1 MKRFKLIFF
10 MSLMLLGLFSTCYA
24 KTTLTDEEAEYL
36 WNYFTK
42 DTFNNEVSNNNYNN
56 FYYTS
61 SSLKKYSVVD
71 YKSFQSYF
79 NSTNEFSIDEH
90 TYFFALFDTNILY
103 IYWWNFNNTISGTL
117 PYLYLHFNNDSD
129 SVDIYAIDDNKNST
143 ILKGGSLQV
152 KNFYT
157 GNPVFTSYATNTIS
171 QNGKTNVFKLNSKNF
186 NVNNENYTN
195 TFNPISGLTNFAKLP
210 ISVIYSNFDGVSYY
224 GSPKSFFYKN
234 LFVIE
239 PDIPD
244 EPSGDIGTG
253 GTTGTITNPSGDTT
267 GKVDLSGIEQGI
279 GAVKDAVNNV
289 TNTIKDAFT
298 FDSGDANE
306 VMEDFKNT
314 DLGLSQDLYDLNNQ
328 FFDLFETQEMD
339 DFVISWDGVNY
350 QDIQLIPSGEV
361 NFSAL
366 CRENEQIGKVKE
378 YITLFAIV
386 GSSLTLLKVIWNMIS
401 QMLGLNETLMETDFG
416 DAKMYTYED
425 NSYDVDTRSY
435 LDSKRYNRRR

>member
-1 MKRFKLIFF
+1 MKKFKLIFF
-10 MSLMLLGLFSTCYA
+10 MSLMLILILG
-24 KTTLTDEEAEYL
+24 TTAQAVVSEEYIKYTFEHFKNVNCLSSSESNVKQLLNSLNDSDYSFYTSYINNVLVESNIDKLTDHNMTSVIDAHVTGIGTNAL
-36 WNYFTK
+36 IYFI
-42 DTFNNEVSNNNYNN
+42 FSNVSAPNGIDNLG
-56 FYYTS
+56 F
-61 SSLKKYSVVD
+61 L
-71 YKSFQSYF
+71 
-79 NSTNEFSIDEH
+79 EFSRVEN
-90 TYFFALFDTNILY
+90 FDN
-103 IYWWNFNNTISGTL
+103 
-117 PYLYLHFNNDSD
+117 YLHFFCHDSN
-129 SVDIYAIDDNKNST
+129 SYIYVLKLYISAANKNNFQRLQKVNNSEKYT
-143 ILKGGSLQV
+143 VYYSRSFNLNANNSIL
-152 KNFYT
+152 
-157 GNPVFTSYATNTIS
+157 TIS
-171 QNGKTNVFKLNSKNF
+171 NVACTQTQSVYYHVPFVSSGATIITPGFINGLSTDTDPGYFEIQTSK
-186 NVNNENYTN
+186 
-195 TFNPISGLTNFAKLP
+195 PP
-210 ISVIYSNFDGVSYY
+210 Q
-224 GSPKSFFYKN
+224 
-234 LFVIE
+234 
-239 PDIPD
+239 
-244 EPSGDIGTG
+244 PSGDTG

-267 GKVDLSGIEQGI
+267 GKTDLSGIEQGI

-328 FFDLFETQEMD
+328 FFDLFKTQEMN

-416 DAKMYTYED
+416 DSKMYTYED
-425 NSYDVDTRSY
+425 NSYDVDTRAY
-435 LDSKRYNRRR
+435 LDAKRYNRRR